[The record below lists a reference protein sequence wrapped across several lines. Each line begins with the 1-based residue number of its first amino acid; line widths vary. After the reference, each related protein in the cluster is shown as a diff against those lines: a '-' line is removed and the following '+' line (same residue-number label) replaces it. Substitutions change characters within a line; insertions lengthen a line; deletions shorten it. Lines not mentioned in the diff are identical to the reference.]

1 MIELQNLSKQYD
13 RFLAVDNL
21 NLTIGDGEFFG
32 LLGPNG
38 AGKTTTISMLSTL
51 LLPTTGTIWINGEL
65 LTRKNDR
72 LKRKL
77 SVSQWQNRPPTQQQ
91 SPHSLQY
98 WSVLQ

>member
-38 AGKTTTISMLSTL
+38 AGKTTTISMLLYT
-51 LLPTTGTIWINGEL
+51 PAADN
-65 LTRKNDR
+65 RND
-72 LKRKL
+72 LD
-77 SVSQWQNRPPTQQQ
+77 QWRTFDQKERSIKKKT
-91 SPHSLQY
+91 
-98 WSVLQ
+98 